1 MARLELEQTE
11 RRIAADVATA
21 IIRRHDRNEEDKD
34 MVNLGSWEIDEIKA
48 VNLPQKVASAFIAVT
63 GDLVGADY
71 MPVLYV
77 GKQLV
82 NGTNYCLIAVQTLA
96 VPNSP
101 KHLVKMIIDD
111 NP

>member
-1 MARLELEQTE
+1 MAN
-11 RRIAADVATA
+11 VG
-21 IIRRHDRNEEDKD
+21 N
-34 MVNLGSWEIDEIKA
+34 WEIDEIKP

-82 NGTNYCLIAVQTLA
+82 NGTNYCLLAVQTLV

-101 KHLVKMIIDD
+101 KHLVKMIIHEDLEG
-111 NP
+111 NATLLSVKTLTI